1 METYNGP
8 FCQSCGMPM
17 KSPEEHGT
25 EKDGSPSA
33 DYCTYCYQQG
43 LFVDPAITMEEMA
56 EFCAKAMAEMEVMP
70 YPEAKD
76 LMDSFLPMLKR
87 WKE

>member
-17 KSPEEHGT
+17 KSSDIHGT
-25 EKDGSPSA
+25 EEDGSPSA

-43 LFVDPAITMEEMA
+43 SFVDPAITMEEMA

-70 YPEAKD
+70 YPEAKN
-76 LMDSFLPMLKR
+76 LMDSFLPILKR
-87 WKE
+87 WKK